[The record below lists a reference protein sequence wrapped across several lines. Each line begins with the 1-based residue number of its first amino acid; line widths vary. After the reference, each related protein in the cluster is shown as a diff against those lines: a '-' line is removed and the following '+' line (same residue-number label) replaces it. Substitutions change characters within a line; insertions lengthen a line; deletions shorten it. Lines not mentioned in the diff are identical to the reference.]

1 MFFADIVDGVDCKF
15 EGAESRKI
23 SIEGSWEY
31 RKNWTCKAGFGFCVV
46 NLILSFQG
54 ENGVLELFIEGDFA
68 DTFEVSPS
76 VVENSAQFVVSVK
89 NSKKIDYE
97 ELQTIEFKVGFH
109 LTFIRELAKFE

>member
-1 MFFADIVDGVDCKF
+1 MMKLLRCDFQM
-15 EGAESRKI
+15 
-23 SIEGSWEY
+23 
-31 RKNWTCKAGFGFCVV
+31 VV
-46 NLILSFQG
+46 SYQG

-97 ELQTIEFKVGFH
+97 ELQTIEFKVIFKGFASK
-109 LTFIRELAKFE
+109 IRQQAICN